1 MNKNKRNS
9 LICPKCHKL
18 ISSDEQHCPY
28 CGLSSPG
35 SRFKNISISQGIEKP
50 DVIIKYIIYVNIGLY
65 LLSLLLSPRQTG
77 FSFNPLNL
85 FSPESGSLLVLGATG
100 TLPIDRYHRWWTLLT
115 ANYLHGSILHIIFN
129 MLAFYQLASIV
140 IREFGAYRMFIIY
153 TLSGVGGF
161 FISYLAGISFT
172 IGASASVCGL
182 MGAILYYGKD
192 RGGIYGQT
200 LFRQMGGWAISIFLF
215 GFMIPGIN
223 NWGHAGG
230 IIIGALIAFGL
241 GYKEKNQ
248 EGFLQKSLAFFCLIA
263 TLLAL
268 SWAAFTGIFYRLVG

>member
-1 MNKNKRNS
+1 M
-9 LICPKCHKL
+9 
-18 ISSDEQHCPY
+18 
-28 CGLSSPG
+28 
-35 SRFKNISISQGIEKP
+35 
-50 DVIIKYIIYVNIGLY
+50 
-65 LLSLLLSPRQTG
+65 
-77 FSFNPLNL
+77 
-85 FSPESGSLLVLGATG
+85 VLGATG

-129 MLAFYQLASIV
+129 MLAFYQLAPII

-153 TLSGVGGF
+153 TLGGVGGF

-192 RGGIYGQT
+192 RGGIYGQA

-215 GFMIPGIN
+215 GFMIPNIN

-230 IIIGALIAFGL
+230 IIVGALVAFCL
-241 GYKEKNQ
+241 GYKEKYQ
-248 EGFLQKSLAFFCLIA
+248 ESFLQKSLAFFCLTA
-263 TLLAL
+263 TVLTL
-268 SWAAFTGIFYRLVG
+268 SWAVFTGIFYRLAG